1 MDVKLDADEYTREEI
16 DSKIAR
22 GLAQLEDGQG
32 INGEEFLERL
42 QRRGERVFDRRADDV
57 TSALAHLH
65 RNQR

>member
-32 INGEEFLERL
+32 INGEEFFERL
-42 QRRGERVFDRRADDV
+42 PRRGENLRSPRR
-57 TSALAHLH
+57 
-65 RNQR
+65 